1 MSDRWKYQIKMG
13 GVWGLFMVV
22 FMMLFE
28 LKEKSF
34 TQQFSDQN
42 FYIRAV
48 SFILLGIFV
57 LGYFNWNAKNKR
69 ENNQ

>member
-13 GVWGLFMVV
+13 GIWGLFMVV

-57 LGYFNWNAKNKR
+57 LGYFNWNTKNKR
-69 ENNQ
+69 ENKQ

>member
-1 MSDRWKYQIKMG
+1 MSERWKYQIKMG

-57 LGYFNWNAKNKR
+57 LGYFNWNSKNKR